1 MALVSSNRKV
11 ALLAGCSLA
20 TLAIGALGPAL
31 AQDDEII
38 VTAQKRA
45 QSIQD
50 VPLAIT
56 AYSGEFTRE
65 VNLDDVKDLV
75 TFTPGVSGNT
85 LDSFIDYISIRGI
98 LTNDFGVGGD
108 PSIPFFKNG
117 FYQGRNGA

>member
-1 MALVSSNRKV
+1 MTRIGLLGRNSVRK
-11 ALLAGCSLA
+11 ALAGSSALTLSLVVA
-20 TLAIGALGPAL
+20 AGPAF

-45 QSIQD
+45 ESIQD

-75 TFTPGVSGNT
+75 TFTPGVTGNT
-85 LDSFIDYISIRGI
+85 FDSFIDYISIRGI
-98 LTNDFGVGGD
+98 LTNDFGVG
-108 PSIPFFKNG
+108 
-117 FYQGRNGA
+117 